1 MDVSII
7 IVNYNTLQLT
17 QNCIESIVEKT
28 TEIEYEIIVVD
39 NASTDGSREML
50 SQDSRIKYIY
60 SDSNGGFGYGNNRGM
75 ELAQGKYFLLLNS
88 DTLLINNA
96 VKEFYDYAE
105 SHHPK
110 TVYGCYLEGEDG
122 SYRGSFHFFP
132 AFTIRQFFHRMIRRQ
147 NYTPD
152 YINKEVEC
160 ICGADMFFP
169 RTGYETVGGFNE
181 RIFLYGEEGELQYR
195 LKKAGYSCFIINTP
209 RIQHLEGKSS
219 TPSIWKDCI
228 KLKSHFVILKTH
240 MCYFTYILAR
250 LYYAIRLG
258 IMNFKY
264 IKDKE
269 GRRFLLL
276 LVSKV

>member
-28 TEIEYEIIVVD
+28 TGIEYEIIVVD

-60 SDSNGGFGYGNNRGM
+60 SDCNGGFGYGNNRGM
-75 ELAQGKYFLLLNS
+75 EIAQGKYFLLLNS
-88 DTLLINNA
+88 DTLLVNNA
-96 VKEFYDYAE
+96 VKEFYSYAE
-105 SHHPK
+105 SHPPK

-122 SYRGSFHFFP
+122 SYCGSFHFFP
-132 AFTIRQFFHRMIRRQ
+132 AFTISQFFHRMIHKQ

-152 YINKEVEC
+152 YTNKEVEC

-219 TPSIWKDCI
+219 TPSIWKDYI

-264 IKDKE
+264 IKDEE